1 MRLESLGAILAI
13 GFVVVLAHHCG
24 IDLETAT
31 RVTLRVVFRQ

>member
-1 MRLESLGAILAI
+1 MRLESIGAVLAI

-31 RVTLRVVFRQ
+31 RAALRAVFRQ